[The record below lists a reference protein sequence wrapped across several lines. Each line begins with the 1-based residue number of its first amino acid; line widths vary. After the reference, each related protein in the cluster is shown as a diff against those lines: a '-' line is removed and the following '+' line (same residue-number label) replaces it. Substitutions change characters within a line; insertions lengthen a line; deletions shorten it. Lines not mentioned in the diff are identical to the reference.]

1 MTDFYTT
8 GDMGG
13 GPPKRPFRLE
23 DINFAKLTRF
33 VRLILLGLV
42 VLGVLMGLNWAR
54 GFYTDWL
61 WFANLGHEQVLFVR
75 ITTQIWLY
83 LLAVLVFVALAAP
96 NLYAA
101 YRNTADYQWRQGK
114 ELSRQG
120 YQDARRLILWVGILA
135 IVLGAALLAVYFSAR
150 WEAFLRFFNGASFN
164 EADPVFKRDLSF
176 YVFSLPVLNF
186 LRSWLLGVFVV
197 IILFVAGFYYLTA
210 NLKGETFSFEGRL
223 KTHLLILGSFIFFLV
238 AAGHWLGRYD
248 LLFSKTGTVFG
259 VGYTDDNIIIPAR
272 TILTFIAIG
281 AGGTLLA
288 ATRFGGYRL
297 IAAGIGV
304 WLVLSILGI
313 AALPGIVQR
322 LQVEPSELARERQY
336 IAKNIEFTRKAYG
349 LEDIAAKS
357 HPARGEVRS
366 ETIDENQGT
375 IQNLR
380 FWDEGP
386 LLQSYNQIQFFRL
399 YYDFLS
405 VQTDRYMIDG
415 NLRQV
420 MLSTRELS
428 SEKLPSEAQRWVNR
442 YLQFTHGYGVAMS
455 PVTEVAEGGRPQFFL
470 RDLPPTGKIELERP
484 EIYYGL
490 KSLPFAIVNSDME
503 EFNYPAQDGPVY
515 THYQGKGGVELSS
528 FFRRL
533 LYAWQFGDLNILISG
548 EINENSR
555 IQYKRTVAERFTKI
569 SPFLKRDREA
579 YTVVADGRQFFIQ
592 DAYTTTAR
600 YPYSTTWQGQFNYM
614 RNSVKA
620 VVDMYNGNVD
630 YYVYDESCPI
640 IQTYREIF
648 PGLFKPADE
657 MPGFLQDHV
666 RYPMDLFSVQTRM
679 LLQYH
684 MTDPVV
690 FYNKEDQWSVPQH
703 AASGQSETLR
713 PYYIVARLPGEKKE
727 EFLLIQPFTPDKR
740 HNLVGWMA
748 ARMDGENYGEKILY
762 EFPSGRHVDGPRQV
776 EARIDN
782 DAVISEQFTLWGQV
796 GSEVMRGDILVIPLG
811 QSLLYAEPVFLR
823 PESLE
828 FPELRRIILADT
840 RRVVMH
846 PSLEDSVDALV
857 GKKATVAPPVED
869 DADLEEY
876 KAGIK
881 PGDEGVPAERLEAVR
896 EGLQDAIDRL
906 QEVADQLNRME
917 QPRE

>member
-1 MTDFYTT
+1 MTNSYTT
-8 GDMGG
+8 GGVGG
-13 GPPKRPFRLE
+13 GPPQVRLRLK
-23 DINFAKLTRF
+23 DMNFPRVARR
-33 VRLILLGLV
+33 VRLIFLALV
-42 VLGVLMGLNWAR
+42 ALGVFMGLNWAR

-61 WFANLGHEQVLFVR
+61 WFSSLGHEQVLFVR
-75 ITTQIWLY
+75 VITQIWLY
-83 LLAVLVFVALAAP
+83 LPAVLVFVVLAAP

-101 YRNTADYQWRQGK
+101 YRNTAAYQWRQGN
-114 ELSRQG
+114 ELSRED
-120 YQDARRLILWVGILA
+120 YRDARRLMLWVGMLA
-135 IVLGAALLAVYFSAR
+135 MVLGALLLAIYFSAR
-150 WEAFLRFFNGASFN
+150 WEMFLRFFNGASFN
-164 EADPVFKRDLSF
+164 ETDPVFERDLSF

-186 LRSWLLGVFVV
+186 LRNWLLGVLVL
-197 IILFVAGFYYLTA
+197 IILFVAGFYYVSA
-210 NLKGETFSFEGRL
+210 SLKEETFSFEGRVR
-223 KTHLLILGSFIFFLV
+223 THLLILGSLIFLLF

-259 VGYTDDNIIIPAR
+259 VGYTDDHIIIPAR

-281 AGGTLLA
+281 VGGILLA
-288 ATRFGGYRL
+288 ATRLHGYRL
-297 IAAGIGV
+297 IAGGIGF
-304 WLVLSILGI
+304 WLVASMLGTVV
-313 AALPGIVQR
+313 LPGLVQR
-322 LQVEPSELARERQY
+322 LQVEPGELAKERKY
-336 IAKNIEFTRKAYG
+336 LAENIEYTRKAYG
-349 LEDIAAKS
+349 LEDIAGQS
-357 HPARGEVRS
+357 HPARGEVRP
-366 ETIDENQGT
+366 ETIDEHRGT
-375 IQNLR
+375 IRNLR
-380 FWDEGP
+380 FWDERP

-405 VQTDRYMIDG
+405 VQTDRYRLDG
-415 NLRQV
+415 KLRQV

-428 SEKLPSEAQRWVNR
+428 SEKLPAEAQRWVNR

-470 RDLPPTGKIELERP
+470 RDLPPVGKIELERP

-515 THYQGKGGVELSS
+515 THYQGKGGVQLDS
-528 FFRRL
+528 FFKRF
-533 LYAWQFGDLNILISG
+533 LYAWQFKDLNILISG
-548 EINENSR
+548 EINEDSR
-555 IQYKRTVAERFTKI
+555 IQYKRTVAERFAKI
-569 SPFLKRDREA
+569 SPFLHRDGEA

-600 YPYSTTWQGQFNYM
+600 YPYATPWQGRFNYI

-620 VVDMYNGNVD
+620 VVDMYNGDVD
-630 YYVYDESCPI
+630 YYVYDKSCPI
-640 IQTYREIF
+640 IQTYMEIF
-648 PGLFKPADE
+648 PGLFKSADE
-657 MPGFLQDHV
+657 MPDYLRDHV
-666 RYPMDLFSVQTRM
+666 RYPMDLFSVQTRL

-703 AASGQSETLR
+703 AASGQTETLR

-748 ARMDGENYGEKILY
+748 ARMDGDNYGEKILY

-796 GSEVMRGDILVIPLG
+796 GSKVMRGDILVIPLG
-811 QSLLYAEPVFLR
+811 ESLLYAEPVFLK

-828 FPELRRIILADT
+828 FPELRRIILADS

-846 PSLEDSVDALV
+846 AGLEDSVDALV
-857 GKKATVAPPVED
+857 GRKEMVAPPVEEEKGPEEYENGVKPD
-869 DADLEEY
+869 EKKPSEGLESVRRSLRDAIEKLEE
-876 KAGIK
+876 
-881 PGDEGVPAERLEAVR
+881 VSERL
-896 EGLQDAIDRL
+896 DDI
-906 QEVADQLNRME
+906 AD
-917 QPRE
+917 